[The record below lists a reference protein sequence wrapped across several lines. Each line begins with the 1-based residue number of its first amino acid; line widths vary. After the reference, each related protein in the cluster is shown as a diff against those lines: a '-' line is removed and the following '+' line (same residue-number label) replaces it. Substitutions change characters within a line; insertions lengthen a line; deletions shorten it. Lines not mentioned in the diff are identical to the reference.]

1 MLARTK
7 PATSTAAPDPDAIIT
22 YLSKPI
28 TELRAAFDGTG
39 EPTDALALLNNAI
52 TQLDATEAPY
62 RVSAADLESTWT
74 SAAADTAIPAIRSTR
89 TQIVDSSADSGDFAT
104 LIDAAVGTNTAASAA
119 LDAELDDFATQ
130 ARQILKASPN
140 DRGVTQVIDLA
151 RQILKASPNDRGVTQ
166 VIDLAREMYGNA
178 LSTVAGAQAD
188 YDSYSNRLGE
198 KSYTTPKSS
207 LGTGGGPSTG
217 DPSLPTDDTT
227 AGEDASAT
235 VPDTTATST
244 DPVIAMQQALGTAAI
259 EAATTVVTQLIT
271 SGAEVLTTLIT
282 EGAGVVTHAID
293 TLGTEAGDTITA
305 GLTGTGDNATTTPA
319 ATNSGSTA
327 TNPTTTP
334 ATPVINFGGS
344 DKPSGGAA
352 AGTGTGTNAGGSPTA
367 APKPE
372 PSADPGTAEPKPAAP
387 TGSGGTGQPGVVP
400 NTAGAPTTA
409 VVPPAGAQPAA
420 GADEEHKP
428 RTQAGVTAPA
438 SIAADPASVVVPVIG
453 AVPS

>member
-1 MLARTK
+1 MVTRTK

-39 EPTDALALLNNAI
+39 DSTDAIALLNTAI
-52 TQLDATEAPY
+52 TQLDATEAPH
-62 RVSAADLESTWT
+62 RVRATDLESTWT
-74 SAAADTAIPAIRSTR
+74 SAAADTAIPAIRGTR

-130 ARQILKASPN
+130 ARQILK
-140 DRGVTQVIDLA
+140 V
-151 RQILKASPNDRGVTQ
+151 SPNDRGVTQ
-166 VIDLAREMYGNA
+166 VIDLAREMYSSA
-178 LSTVAGAQAD
+178 LSTVQGAQAD
-188 YDSYSNRLGE
+188 YDSYSSKLGE

-227 AGEDASAT
+227 AGDDASAT
-235 VPDTTATST
+235 APDTNATST

-259 EAATTVVTQLIT
+259 EAATTVGTQLIT

-282 EGAGVVTHAID
+282 EGAGVATHAID
-293 TLGTEAGDTITA
+293 TLGAEAGDTITA
-305 GLTGTGDNATTTPA
+305 ALTGTGDNATIPPA
-319 ATNSGSTA
+319 ATNSGTAA
-327 TNPTTTP
+327 TNLTTTP
-334 ATPVINFGGS
+334 AAPVINFGGS
-344 DKPSGGAA
+344 DKPAGGAA
-352 AGTGTGTNAGGSPTA
+352 AGTGTGTNAGGSPAA

-372 PSADPGTAEPKPAAP
+372 PSAGPNTADPKPAAP

-409 VVPPAGAQPAA
+409 VAPPVGAQSGA
-420 GADEEHKP
+420 GDEGEHKP

-438 SIAADPASVVVPVIG
+438 SIAGDPAGVVVPVIG

>member
-1 MLARTK
+1 MVPRTK
-7 PATSTAAPDPDAIIT
+7 PATSTATPDPDAIIT

-28 TELRAAFDGTG
+28 TDLRAAFDGTG
-39 EPTDALALLNNAI
+39 DSTDAIALLNTAI

-62 RVSAADLESTWT
+62 RVRATDLESTWT
-74 SAAADTAIPAIRSTR
+74 SAAADTAIPAIRGTR

-104 LIDAAVGTNTAASAA
+104 LIDAAVSTNTAASTA

-130 ARQILKASPN
+130 ARQILK
-140 DRGVTQVIDLA
+140 V
-151 RQILKASPNDRGVTQ
+151 SPNDRGVTQ
-166 VIDLAREMYGNA
+166 VIDLAREMYSSA
-178 LSTVAGAQAD
+178 LSSVQGAQAD
-188 YDSYSNRLGE
+188 YDSYSSKLGA

-227 AGEDASAT
+227 AGDDAPAT
-235 VPDTTATST
+235 APDTNATST
-244 DPVIAMQQALGTAAI
+244 DPVIAIQQALGTAAI
-259 EAATTVVTQLIT
+259 EAATTVGTQLIT

-282 EGAGVVTHAID
+282 EGAGVATHAID
-293 TLGTEAGDTITA
+293 TLGAEAGDTITA
-305 GLTGTGDNATTTPA
+305 ALTGTGDNATTPPA
-319 ATNSGSTA
+319 ATNSGVTT

-334 ATPVINFGGS
+334 AAPVINFGGS
-344 DKPSGGAA
+344 DKPAGGAA
-352 AGTGTGTNAGGSPTA
+352 ADTGTGTNAGGSPAA

-372 PSADPGTAEPKPAAP
+372 PSAGPNTADPKPAAP
-387 TGSGGTGQPGVVP
+387 IGPGGTGQPGVVP

-409 VVPPAGAQPAA
+409 VLPPAGAQSAA
-420 GADEEHKP
+420 GDEGEHKP

-438 SIAADPASVVVPVIG
+438 SIAGDPAGVVVPVIG